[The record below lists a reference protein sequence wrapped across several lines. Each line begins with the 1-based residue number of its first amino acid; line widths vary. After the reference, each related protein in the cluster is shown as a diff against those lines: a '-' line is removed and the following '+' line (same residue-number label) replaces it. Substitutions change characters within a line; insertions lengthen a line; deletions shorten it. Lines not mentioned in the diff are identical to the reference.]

1 MFTENLKIALR
12 AIGANKMRSILTVL
26 GVMIGVA
33 AVIAVVSLVQGM
45 QYKMSQ
51 DLQSIGSNYIEVFPD
66 AGEERNPFLQK
77 FPELTI
83 DDAAAVRKAA
93 GSITLFTPLFIANA
107 DLKNNDARH
116 RAQLIGANAS
126 YQDVFNHWVEHG
138 RFFTT
143 LDEEAKKRVCVVGQT
158 VVDKLNLGG
167 VDPIGKTIQVDGN
180 GFTVVG
186 VMEKKG
192 GSFGQDRDDVV
203 LIPFTTA
210 AVVYGSDNMKRLVL
224 AFQMAQGTDL
234 NFVKQQVTEIL
245 RTRHHLKKGQ
255 RDDFRILAQEE
266 ILKIISGALMTT
278 SVVMG
283 AIVGIALLVGG
294 IGIMNI
300 MLVSVTER
308 TREIG
313 IRKSIG
319 ARRRDVLVQFLV
331 EAIALSGLGGAIGIT
346 GGFLLANFARAM
358 INHAFPALGLPP
370 AHTPLWAI
378 VLSFSFCAFLGIIFG
393 IYPAAKA
400 SKLDPIEALR
410 YE

>member
-1 MFTENLKIALR
+1 MFFENVKIALR

-45 QYKMSQ
+45 QYKLSE
-51 DLQSIGSNYIEVFPD
+51 DLQSVGSNYIEVFPD
-66 AGEERNPFLQK
+66 SGEGRGLPQK
-77 FPELTI
+77 LPELTVE
-83 DDAAAVRKAA
+83 DGEAVRKATPA
-93 GSITLFTPLFIANA
+93 IKEYTPLFLSNVQTKRGETHHAV
-107 DLKNNDARH
+107 
-116 RAQLIGANAS
+116 QLMGVSAA
-126 YQDVFNHWVEHG
+126 YQDVFNNWVERG
-138 RFFTT
+138 RFFSAV
-143 LDEEAKKRVCVVGQT
+143 DAESKKRVCVIGQT
-158 VVDKLNLGG
+158 VAEKLELGG
-167 VDPIGKTIQVDGN
+167 DPIGKAIQVDGN

-203 LIPFTTA
+203 LIPFATA
-210 AVVYGSDNMKRLVL
+210 SSIWGAENMKRLIL
-224 AFQMAQGTDL
+224 AFQMRSGSDLDLVEEQTTD
-234 NFVKQQVTEIL
+234 IL
-245 RTRHHLKKGQ
+245 RARHHLKKDQ
-255 RDDFRILAQEE
+255 KSDFRVLAQEE
-266 ILKIISGALMTT
+266 ILKLISKALTT
-278 SVVMG
+278 TTVVMG

-313 IRKSIG
+313 IRKAIG
-319 ARRRDVLVQFLV
+319 ARRGDVLLQFLI
-331 EAIALSGLGGAIGIT
+331 EAIALSGLGGGIGVA
-346 GGFLLANFARAM
+346 GGYLLANAAR
-358 INHAFPALGLPP
+358 FFLKRLLELPP
-370 AHTPLWAI
+370 VHTPLWAI
-378 VLSFSFCAFLGIIFG
+378 TIAFTFCAMLGVIFG